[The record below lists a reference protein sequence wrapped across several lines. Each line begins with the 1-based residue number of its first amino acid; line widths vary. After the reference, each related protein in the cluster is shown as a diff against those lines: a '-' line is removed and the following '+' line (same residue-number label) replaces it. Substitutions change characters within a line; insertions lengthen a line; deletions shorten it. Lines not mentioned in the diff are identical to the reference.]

1 MARVFLIAM
10 LLHVCLVKLEWFY
23 RYEAYLLALGAVSLA
38 LLIGRAPDL
47 IAGPPAVRGAAWTMM
62 VVLLGVPL
70 AVRSLS
76 ALAVAPPAM
85 RNVYEQQYQM
95 ARFVRDHCPP
105 AGVAVNDIGA
115 VSWLSDCPVL
125 DIVGLGTPA
134 VAELKRH
141 RQFNRSTLEAV
152 VSDRHVGVVMIY
164 EKVFEPVIPSSWRL
178 VGEWQ
183 IQNNVAVSE
192 DTVGFFVTPSGDATA
207 LREQLNAFA
216 GSLPAGVRYR
226 PR

>member
-23 RYEAYLLALGAVSLA
+23 RYEAYLLALGVVSLA

-76 ALAVAPPAM
+76 ALAAAPPAM

-134 VAELKRH
+134 
-141 RQFNRSTLEAV
+141 S
-152 VSDRHVGVVMIY
+152 
-164 EKVFEPVIPSSWRL
+164 PSSSGTGSSIARR
-178 VGEWQ
+178 
-183 IQNNVAVSE
+183 SR
-192 DTVGFFVTPSGDATA
+192 PS
-207 LREQLNAFA
+207 
-216 GSLPAGVRYR
+216 
-226 PR
+226 